1 MSANA
6 IVEKET
12 SSEQTERETQKATP
26 RRKKGKPADFSNVSP
41 DAVAKYEPL
50 IRSLCQSGKHGAALT
65 YDEKFSAGTLGALR
79 ALATFDP
86 TRGTSEAFW
95 VSYQADAAIKREAR
109 KARRRVVCVDSTA
122 FDFAAERSESPDETA
137 SRNEERELFRAG
149 SKRSTNEVGGSFK
162 RSGSKGGAS
171 AKSRRRKGFRNLGR
185 RGFTVARSTKFD
197 VMSSKAAATAT
208 KRNGAA
214 NEKENKL

>member
-26 RRKKGKPADFSNVSP
+26 RRKRGKSVDLSNVSP

-50 IRSLCQSGKHGAALT
+50 IRSLCQSGKYGSALT

-79 ALATFDP
+79 ALATFDS

-109 KARRRVVCVDSTA
+109 KARRRVVCVDSAA
-122 FDFAAERSESPDETA
+122 FDFIAERSESPDETA
-137 SRNEERELFRAG
+137 SRNEERELFRAALETLDE
-149 SKRSTNEVGGSFK
+149 R
-162 RSGSKGGAS
+162 
-171 AKSRRRKGFRNLGR
+171 SRRLVQKIGLEGR
-185 RGFTVARSTKFD
+185 RQREVAAEEGISQSWASRLYRRALDKIRRYVVEGGVD
-197 VMSSKAAATAT
+197 RVEEE
-208 KRNGAA
+208 RRRR
-214 NEKENKL
+214 

>member
-12 SSEQTERETQKATP
+12 SSEQTERDAQKATP
-26 RRKKGKPADFSNVSP
+26 RRKRGKSVDLSNVSP

-50 IRSLCQSGKHGAALT
+50 IRSLCQSGKHGTALT

-109 KARRRVVCVDSTA
+109 KARRRVVCVDSAA
-122 FDFAAERSESPDETA
+122 FDFIAERSESPDETA
-137 SRNEERELFRAG
+137 SRNEERELFRAALETLDE
-149 SKRSTNEVGGSFK
+149 R
-162 RSGSKGGAS
+162 
-171 AKSRRRKGFRNLGR
+171 SRRLVQKIGLEGR
-185 RGFTVARSTKFD
+185 RQREVAAEEGISQSWASRLYRRALDKIRRYVVEGGD
-197 VMSSKAAATAT
+197 
-208 KRNGAA
+208 RDRG
-214 NEKENKL
+214 EEERR

>member
-12 SSEQTERETQKATP
+12 SSEQTERDAQKATP
-26 RRKKGKPADFSNVSP
+26 RRKRGKSVDLSNVSP

-50 IRSLCQSGKHGAALT
+50 IRSLCQSGKYGAALT
-65 YDEKFSAGTLGALR
+65 YDEKFSVGTLGALR

-109 KARRRVVCVDSTA
+109 KARRRVVCVDSSA
-122 FDFAAERSESPDETA
+122 FDFIAERSESPDETA
-137 SRNEERELFRAG
+137 SRNEERELFRAALETLDE
-149 SKRSTNEVGGSFK
+149 R
-162 RSGSKGGAS
+162 
-171 AKSRRRKGFRNLGR
+171 SRRLVQKIGLEGR
-185 RGFTVARSTKFD
+185 RQREVAAEEGISQSWASRLYRRALDKIRRYIVEGGDRAAPGARSS
-197 VMSSKAAATAT
+197 VAV
-208 KRNGAA
+208 
-214 NEKENKL
+214 

>member
-26 RRKKGKPADFSNVSP
+26 RRKRGKSVDLSNVSP

-65 YDEKFSAGTLGALR
+65 YDEKFSAGTFGALR

-109 KARRRVVCVDSTA
+109 KARRRVVCVDSSA
-122 FDFAAERSESPDETA
+122 FDFIAERSESPDETA
-137 SRNEERELFRAG
+137 SRNEERELFRAALETLDE
-149 SKRSTNEVGGSFK
+149 R
-162 RSGSKGGAS
+162 
-171 AKSRRRKGFRNLGR
+171 SRRLVQKIGLEGR
-185 RGFTVARSTKFD
+185 RQREVAAEEGISQSWASRLYRRALDKIRRYVVEGGD
-197 VMSSKAAATAT
+197 
-208 KRNGAA
+208 RDRG
-214 NEKENKL
+214 EEERGRR

>member
-6 IVEKET
+6 IDENET
-12 SSEQTERETQKATP
+12 SSEQTERDAQKVTP
-26 RRKKGKPADFSNVSP
+26 RRKRGKSVDLSNVSP

-79 ALATFDP
+79 ALATFDS

-109 KARRRVVCVDSTA
+109 KARRRVVCVDSAA
-122 FDFAAERSESPDETA
+122 FDFIAERSESPDETA
-137 SRNEERELFRAG
+137 SRNEERELFRAALETLDE
-149 SKRSTNEVGGSFK
+149 R
-162 RSGSKGGAS
+162 
-171 AKSRRRKGFRNLGR
+171 SRRLVQKIGLEGR
-185 RGFTVARSTKFD
+185 RQREVAAEEGISQSWASRLYRRALDKIRRYVVEGGD
-197 VMSSKAAATAT
+197 
-208 KRNGAA
+208 RDRG
-214 NEKENKL
+214 EEERGRR